1 MVRCTCTPVPCLHCS
16 AHSGRSTN
24 VYHICEAMYVISRS
38 IVLVA
43 AWLTTVLVLRAQGN
57 APGRLH
63 VGFGSATSLLRVESS
78 QMRSFEEAAVVRK
91 QRYLAS
97 TVTWP
102 VEIGV
107 GVSSMMSMG
116 LYGEFGRFRDTS
128 AFTANRFSVVGF
140 QPRVHVVNEDWF
152 TWMVSARLGWC
163 QLQVDRQVA
172 QVIIQ
177 ERYQGLQAS
186 LGTGVAFYVIDEV
199 GLQLHCHLQSNR
211 MALRE
216 LNVDGFVVNIDR
228 GSDVHR
234 LWGMALQASLA
245 FRF

>member
-1 MVRCTCTPVPCLHCS
+1 MRPL
-16 AHSGRSTN
+16 
-24 VYHICEAMYVISRS
+24 IRS

-43 AWLTTVLVLRAQGN
+43 TCVPTVMVLHAQGN

-63 VGFGSATSLLRVESS
+63 VGFGPATSLLRVEST
-78 QMRSFEEAAVVRK
+78 QMRLFEEAALVRK
-91 QRYLAS
+91 QKYLAS

-102 VEIGV
+102 VEVGV
-107 GVSSMMSMG
+107 GVSSLMSLG

-128 AFTANRFSVVGF
+128 AFTANRFSVIGV
-140 QPRVHVVNEDWF
+140 QPRFHVVNEDWF
-152 TWMVSARLGWC
+152 VWMVSARVGWS

-199 GLQLHCHLQSNR
+199 GLQVHCHLQSNR

-216 LNVDGFVVNIDR
+216 LSVDGLIQKIDTS
-228 GSDVHR
+228 SDVQR
-234 LWGMALQASLA
+234 LWGAAVQATLA

>member
-1 MVRCTCTPVPCLHCS
+1 M
-16 AHSGRSTN
+16 
-24 VYHICEAMYVISRS
+24 
-38 IVLVA
+38 
-43 AWLTTVLVLRAQGN
+43 
-57 APGRLH
+57 RL
-63 VGFGSATSLLRVESS
+63 
-78 QMRSFEEAAVVRK
+78 FEEAALVRK
-91 QRYLAS
+91 QKYLAS

-102 VEIGV
+102 VEVGV
-107 GVSSMMSMG
+107 GVSSLMSLG

-128 AFTANRFSVVGF
+128 AFTANRFSVIGV
-140 QPRVHVVNEDWF
+140 QPRFHVVNEDWF
-152 TWMVSARLGWC
+152 VWMVSARVGWS

-199 GLQLHCHLQSNR
+199 GLQVHCHLQSNR

-216 LNVDGFVVNIDR
+216 LSVDGLIQKIDTS
-228 GSDVHR
+228 SDVQR
-234 LWGMALQASLA
+234 LWGAAVQATLA